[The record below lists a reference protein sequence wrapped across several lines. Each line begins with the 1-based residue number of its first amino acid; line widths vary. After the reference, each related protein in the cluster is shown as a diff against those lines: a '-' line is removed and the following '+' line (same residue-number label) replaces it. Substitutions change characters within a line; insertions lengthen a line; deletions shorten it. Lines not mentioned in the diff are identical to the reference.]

1 MSEGWADFAPGDE
14 TVAWSKAEVVAE
26 AIIREVLKAR
36 RLDPNRRVLRREL
49 LAKVALTAEWKKG
62 SEGGCISKEG
72 LEGEDSGRY
81 SKTTTKHHAT
91 NPWMRRSRIRML
103 TVCVGMVVQRE
114 RYRLIE
120 RNSDNSVVFFLR
132 VPFNLILTPLTPI
145 AIAAYMYC
153 CMCTITILHALVHS
167 LPLL

>member
-26 AIIREVLKAR
+26 AMIREVLKAH

-72 LEGEDSGRY
+72 LEGEWFG
-81 SKTTTKHHAT
+81 K
-91 NPWMRRSRIRML
+91 I
-103 TVCVGMVVQRE
+103 
-114 RYRLIE
+114 
-120 RNSDNSVVFFLR
+120 
-132 VPFNLILTPLTPI
+132 
-145 AIAAYMYC
+145 
-153 CMCTITILHALVHS
+153 
-167 LPLL
+167 